1 MKKTL
6 AVLMAALLAC
16 ACFAT
21 IGSAAATPTASLDE
35 GYTNVTILNNVSLDK
50 LFDGVKAVEEPDWL
64 KMTADQQKE
73 IVAFCNADCK
83 DAEANATLALQID
96 LGEEKTLSAVTVSFY
111 KCYTVMI
118 GLGVSNTMT
127 ISTST
132 DGKTYTE
139 VQDFEF
145 DSEPAVKDGATNPI
159 NGVVDEE
166 FKFDS
171 AVTTRY
177 LELKLPY
184 EASDPTFADGKVI
197 WEFIAMT
204 EIAFTEGTPS
214 TDTSEPADDES
225 KAESVATS
233 EAPST
238 SSTAPTSSTTE
249 SSKTPVTGDAGLAAI
264 AVIAVIALAGTVV
277 VARKRG

>member
-21 IGSAAATPTASLDE
+21 IGSAAEIKSITQNTEDFP
-35 GYTNVTILNNVSLDK
+35 NVTLDSRGK
-50 LFDGVKAVEEPDWL
+50 PLTALFDGNKA
-64 KMTADQQKE
+64 AA
-73 IVAFCNADCK
+73 AFTDSVFFKNENAI
-83 DAEANATLALQID
+83 DASLTNTLALVID
-96 LGEEKTLSAVTVSFY
+96 LGEKTNVGGLTLTFY
-111 KCYTVMI
+111 KEYISMI
-118 GLGVSNTMT
+118 GLALENTLTVSASDDGETFTELQKFTFEGEEITLNSENKITNAA
-127 ISTST
+127 STV
-132 DGKTYTE
+132 DY
-139 VQDFEF
+139 DFKLTT
-145 DSEPAVKDGATNPI
+145 AAN
-159 NGVVDEE
+159 
-166 FKFDS
+166 
-171 AVTTRY
+171 TRY
-177 LELKLPY
+177 LELKLPIGPV
-184 EASDPTFADGKVI
+184 DPEVIAAGAFADNKVM
-197 WEFIAMT
+197 WEFVALT
-204 EIAFTEGTPS
+204 EIVVNDAAA